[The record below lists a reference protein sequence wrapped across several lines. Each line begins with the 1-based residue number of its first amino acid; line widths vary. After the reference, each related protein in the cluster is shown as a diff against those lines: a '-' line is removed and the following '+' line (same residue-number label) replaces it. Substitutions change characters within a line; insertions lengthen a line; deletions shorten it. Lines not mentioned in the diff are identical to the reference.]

1 MSPQQPAPKSKVT
14 GERHPSTRLDL
25 SAPVERTYLPDRR
38 AILAALR
45 IVLRSPQS
53 RPHKEV

>member
-1 MSPQQPAPKSKVT
+1 MSPQEPAPKTKVT
-14 GERHPSTRLDL
+14 GKGNRSTRLDL

-45 IVLRSPQS
+45 IVLRSKKS
-53 RPHKEV
+53 KGG